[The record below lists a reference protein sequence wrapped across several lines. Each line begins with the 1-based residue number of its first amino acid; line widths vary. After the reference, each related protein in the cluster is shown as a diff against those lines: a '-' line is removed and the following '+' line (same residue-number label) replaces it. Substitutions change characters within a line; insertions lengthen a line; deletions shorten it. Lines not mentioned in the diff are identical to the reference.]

1 MPGGT
6 IQKCSARLKRYR
18 WEDNRNNNHMNGVKE
33 NVSTK
38 IIWILFKKKM
48 CLWEKH
54 HSFPLGS
61 CLSLSLRTAPPTTV
75 HCTCTTTKEKW
86 WSPGLAKAKIPL
98 QASYSSSPSFQDFG
112 WRPCARRRLRAF
124 FTVPDRSSA
133 CSKLDPSTV
142 HKSPPVTNSAT
153 AAAACFPCHTLTS
166 SHHAAMSLSPFVE
179 VAAIFSAL
187 LSSSLQSTCC
197 TLSSYGWTIRPIEE
211 YNQDFWVDLLL
222 ALQIREQGV
231 WQIQNIWRGRIIFFL
246 LSPLLFFFL
255 LLFSFFLFPSVYSSN
270 CHEVLKGA
278 PIDSPHVGSA
288 PEGKCPLIIRH
299 NEHRV
304 FSNTLFQQTQ
314 QSHFFFASSKINQ
327 RDTSDQK

>member
-142 HKSPPVTNSAT
+142 HHKSPPVTNSAS
-153 AAAACFPCHTLTS
+153 CGGMLSMSHT
-166 SHHAAMSLSPFVE
+166 H
-179 VAAIFSAL
+179 
-187 LSSSLQSTCC
+187 
-197 TLSSYGWTIRPIEE
+197 
-211 YNQDFWVDLLL
+211 
-222 ALQIREQGV
+222 
-231 WQIQNIWRGRIIFFL
+231 
-246 LSPLLFFFL
+246 
-255 LLFSFFLFPSVYSSN
+255 
-270 CHEVLKGA
+270 
-278 PIDSPHVGSA
+278 
-288 PEGKCPLIIRH
+288 
-299 NEHRV
+299 
-304 FSNTLFQQTQ
+304 
-314 QSHFFFASSKINQ
+314 
-327 RDTSDQK
+327 